1 MRRVFKWLGY
11 GLFCLVI
18 AGAAVAFW
26 EREQIERLIAVNSL
40 FEPDRIVENFSNM
53 DRAFLTAPVTTA
65 APPTSLP
72 AAEPMRMPDGYDNW
86 VADRTITSALVLK
99 NGSIVH
105 EAYYLGTG
113 PKDRRISWSV
123 AKSYLSA
130 LLGIVIADGDIESLD
145 IPVTQYAPELKG
157 GAYDQA
163 SLRNIL
169 NMASGVTFNEDY
181 FDYNSDINRMG
192 RVLALGGKM
201 DNFAAKMNET
211 FAVPG
216 TDWQYTSIDTHVIGM
231 IIRGATGRAIP
242 DLIGEKIIAPLGLEA
257 DPYYLTDGN
266 GVAFVLGGLNL
277 TTRDYARFGQMI
289 LNGGT
294 WNDQQIVPAEWIAE
308 STSPSAPTDSGAFQ
322 YGYQWWMPPDAKP
335 GEFFARGIY
344 GQYMYFDTAA
354 NTVIVVTAAD
364 RGFREPGINE
374 SNIEL
379 FRRIAQN

>member
-1 MRRVFKWLGY
+1 M
-11 GLFCLVI
+11 
-18 AGAAVAFW
+18 
-26 EREQIERLIAVNSL
+26 
-40 FEPDRIVENFSNM
+40 
-53 DRAFLTAPVTTA
+53 
-65 APPTSLP
+65 
-72 AAEPMRMPDGYDNW
+72 
-86 VADRTITSALVLK
+86 
-99 NGSIVH
+99 
-105 EAYYLGTG
+105 
-113 PKDRRISWSV
+113 
-123 AKSYLSA
+123 
-130 LLGIVIADGDIESLD
+130 IADGDIESLD

-294 WNDQQIVPAEWIAE
+294 WNDQKIVPAEWIAE
-308 STSPSAPTDSGAFQ
+308 STSPSAPTDTGAFQ